1 MSFAPLPTR
10 RTSRS
15 PLRLLFFVLLFAG
28 LTQSATS
35 WAAETLSAIGSP
47 MSSEDVIFRQIES
60 VPEGKITHYL
70 NQQLQALPR
79 QLSRVRHQRRPLHV
93 YLILDFHRDCSYS
106 KKAPR
111 GTTKGPVKNSTSRA
125 WSYLVAELLIG
136 TRKQVVAMVLR
147 HQGESIANHV
157 ARLFAELPS
166 KIHFRAVIVD
176 GEFATTDTLR
186 FFKERGILFLARC
199 PARGYLKGITRNAG
213 NTPEAKARR
222 FWIGASIQNKNH
234 QDAFFEATWEWT
246 PGGPRLLIKSPEWHL
261 TITAAEELYG
271 RRFNIETGFRD
282 THLFQPRTNTSNIS
296 VRLALVFTA
305 IVWWN
310 VYEYSVGTRKHGT
323 TRKDEWISQV
333 RTFRLQAFYQMSAM
347 AVAAV

>member
-70 NQQLQALPR
+70 NQRLQALPR

-147 HQGESIANHV
+147 HQGEYC
-157 ARLFAELPS
+157 ELRGPPLC
-166 KIHFRAVIVD
+166 R
-176 GEFATTDTLR
+176 TTLENPLSGSDCR
-186 FFKERGILFLARC
+186 RGVRYHGHA
-199 PARGYLKGITRNAG
+199 
-213 NTPEAKARR
+213 
-222 FWIGASIQNKNH
+222 
-234 QDAFFEATWEWT
+234 AFF
-246 PGGPRLLIKSPEWHL
+246 
-261 TITAAEELYG
+261 
-271 RRFNIETGFRD
+271 
-282 THLFQPRTNTSNIS
+282 
-296 VRLALVFTA
+296 
-305 IVWWN
+305 
-310 VYEYSVGTRKHGT
+310 
-323 TRKDEWISQV
+323 
-333 RTFRLQAFYQMSAM
+333 
-347 AVAAV
+347 